1 MILPE
6 RVLGKLG
13 ASWIKSG
20 WAKGAISSL
29 TIFLSSDTT
38 LVSIRT
44 FSFGVTK
51 QERHSGG
58 GLLDKVGLG

>member
-29 TIFLSSDTT
+29 TIFLWGDEAIET
-38 LVSIRT
+38 LSLDLVWGGHHC
-44 FSFGVTK
+44 SFG
-51 QERHSGG
+51 HS
-58 GLLDKVGLG
+58 L

>member
-44 FSFGVTK
+44 FSFDLVWGGHHCSFG
-51 QERHSGG
+51 HS
-58 GLLDKVGLG
+58 LMFD